1 MGDIR
6 EIALWRPQGAAEW
19 GVAAAF
25 LSLIALSIAIFGYIA
40 IRLVLGEWPMPPE
53 RALGAFIVGGVGVLG
68 LLGAGALF
76 DKSCRKDDASARE
89 WESTER
95 RSD

>member
-6 EIALWRPQGAAEW
+6 ELARWRPQGGAEW

-40 IRLVLGEWPMPPE
+40 IRLALGEWPAPPE
-53 RALGAFIVGGVGVLG
+53 RALGAFIVGAIGVLG
-68 LLGAGALF
+68 LLGAGAVF
-76 DKSCRKDDASARE
+76 DKSCHKDHAGARE
-89 WESTER
+89 WESPER